1 MPNAIVGDDQM
12 LRFIL
17 CDDNPEHC
25 RTLELHVRQALSRL
39 SRPYEIA
46 LVTTQADEAL
56 RYAQEHPEQN
66 VYMLD
71 LVLEQKMDGLALCRE
86 IRRSSPESYIL
97 YVSAFSEYALDCCR
111 SHSFD
116 FILKPYSE
124 RRLYRAI
131 EDLVRVID
139 ARKPTEPLEI
149 AIGSMVRVVDQRE
162 ILYFNID
169 REYITA
175 HFQDDRITWR
185 ESMVNLLERVNA
197 DLFLRIHKSYA
208 VNRLAL
214 EQVDLSRRFVLLRN
228 GESLPISRRF
238 LSRLRDD
245 YRGSTSQSQ
254 GAGL

>member
-1 MPNAIVGDDQM
+1 M

-25 RTLELHVRQALSRL
+25 RTLEFHIRQALCKL

-46 LVTTQADEAL
+46 LVTTHADEVL
-56 RYAQEHPEQN
+56 CYAQEHPEQN

-71 LVLEQKMDGLALCRE
+71 LMLEQKMDGLALCQE
-86 IRRSSPESYIL
+86 IHRNSPGSYIL
-97 YVSAFSEYALDCCR
+97 YVSAFPEHALNCCR

-131 EDLVRVID
+131 EDLVRVIE
-139 ARKPTEPLEI
+139 ARKPSVPLEI
-149 AIGSMVRVVDQRE
+149 AVGSIVRVVDQRD
-162 ILYFNID
+162 ILYFSTD

-175 HFQDDRITWR
+175 HFKDDRITWR
-185 ESMVNLLERVNA
+185 ESMVNLLARVNA

-214 EQVDLSRRFVLLRN
+214 EHIDSSRHFILLRN
-228 GESLPISRRF
+228 GENLPISRRF
-238 LSRLRDD
+238 LSRLRND
-245 YRGSTSQSQ
+245 YRNANNQDQ
-254 GAGL
+254 RINL